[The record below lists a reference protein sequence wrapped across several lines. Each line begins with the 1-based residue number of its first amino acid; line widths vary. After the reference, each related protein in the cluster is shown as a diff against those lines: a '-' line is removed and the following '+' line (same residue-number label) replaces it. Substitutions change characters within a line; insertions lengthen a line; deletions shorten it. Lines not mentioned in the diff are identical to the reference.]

1 MPRHIPIRSCV
12 VCRRRQEKR
21 QLTRIVMTDEGLT
34 RDPSGKRD
42 GRGAY
47 LCADATCWQRAA
59 SSDVLARALRH
70 PLQEKDRQHLATLA
84 TEIALPLN

>member
-21 QLTRIVMTDEGLT
+21 QLTRIVMTAEGIV
-34 RDPSGKRD
+34 RDPSGKLD

-59 SSDVLARALRH
+59 SGDFLARALRQ
-70 PLQEKDRQHLATLA
+70 PLREKDRQRLVTLA
-84 TEIALPLN
+84 AEIAPPPN

>member
-21 QLTRIVMTDEGLT
+21 QLTRIVMVAEGIV
-34 RDPSGKRD
+34 RDLSGKLD

-59 SSDVLARALRH
+59 SSDLLARALRQ
-70 PLQEKDRQHLATLA
+70 PLREKDRQRLVTLA
-84 TEIALPLN
+84 AEIAHPPN